1 MQYGKCVFKC
11 DNDLVNHQV
20 VNMLFED
27 DITVS
32 FTMNPFGR
40 NGRYIHIMGTG
51 GEIHTA
57 LAWDTPIKCYNYL
70 TDEETV
76 RNGQIFV
83 LISLVLRGCRVK
95 TAKKRPDSPKKGLP
109 GRFAYCIIK
118 LLKITQKAG

>member
-1 MQYGKCVFKC
+1 MEKSISEMQYGKCVFKC
-11 DNDLVNHQV
+11 DNDLVNHQL

-95 TAKKRPDSPKKGLP
+95 TAKNNRAARKKGCP
-109 GRFAYCIIK
+109 VA
-118 LLKITQKAG
+118 LLTV